1 LRRLPLEVSQH
12 FMDWPGVDAF
22 IFVVAECKH
31 HCAVLKNA
39 LGVAYNEWDCKFF
52 TANGYGAVGGAKD

>member
-1 LRRLPLEVSQH
+1 
-12 FMDWPGVDAF
+12 MDWPGVDAF